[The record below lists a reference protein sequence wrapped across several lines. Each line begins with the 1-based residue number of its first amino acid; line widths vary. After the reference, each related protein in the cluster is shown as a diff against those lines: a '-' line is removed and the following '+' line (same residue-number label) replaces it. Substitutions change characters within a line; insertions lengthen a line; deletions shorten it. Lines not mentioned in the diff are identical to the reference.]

1 MQVNSNDAD
10 NGILDGRWDG
20 KYEDGTAPSA
30 WTGSVKILEDYLLTR
45 RSVKYGQ
52 CWVFAGVLTT
62 GKIPCIK
69 ISLFLPIR
77 YVHFI
82 VQ

>member
-20 KYEDGTAPSA
+20 KYDDGTAPSA

-45 RSVKYGQ
+45 RSVRYGQ

-62 GKIPCIK
+62 RKPH
-69 ISLFLPIR
+69 FLIYLVTYHCVSR
-77 YVHFI
+77 DAAI
-82 VQ
+82 